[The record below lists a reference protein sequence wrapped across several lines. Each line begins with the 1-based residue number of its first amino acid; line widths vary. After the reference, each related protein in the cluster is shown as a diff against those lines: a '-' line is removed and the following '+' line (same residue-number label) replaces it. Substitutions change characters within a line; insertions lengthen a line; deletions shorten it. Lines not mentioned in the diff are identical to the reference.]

1 MGYRSLVDFHP
12 FPLTKRFPITPSA
25 IQLIG
30 TPSIFCINKT
40 VPGFLD
46 VTRFLLLDVTVC
58 DVQQLNSNY
67 TSFSASRTVLF
78 GQGNRNSNF
87 CIFLLDLHNN
97 PDQLLNQ
104 QSLYY
109 SKKCSFKSDINPL
122 CHLVHSESSGD
133 VERNCRLS
141 LVGLKLDSQERLPC
155 FLHII

>member
-1 MGYRSLVDFHP
+1 MVVKL
-12 FPLTKRFPITPSA
+12 
-25 IQLIG
+25 Q
-30 TPSIFCINKT
+30 
-40 VPGFLD
+40 
-46 VTRFLLLDVTVC
+46 
-58 DVQQLNSNY
+58 
-67 TSFSASRTVLF
+67 FSCLKFWRPPSRTVLF

-87 CIFLLDLHNN
+87 RIFLLDLHNN

-155 FLHII
+155 FLHIPNLNLTTRVGQKRYRSFAERIFSGSKIILVAIIAKKGN